1 MYCSDL
7 LRRLHWLGPALLL
20 VGVGSGLAACSSLKP
35 PSLPPYDTT
44 NRAPMEW
51 LDQNWEPDERAW
63 YHNATQGTLTL
74 LVPYPWFMALEQP
87 KLQGSGEPALL
98 RDDEFLSRVGFM
110 LGEKNEY
117 NPDGLPV
124 GFARFQGMH
133 PVTGKPIDGL
143 GLNCAACH
151 TGQINYN
158 GRRLG
163 IDGGP
168 ATVDLYLFTRY
179 LGASMLATLASPL
192 RFDRFAERVLGPGHT
207 SAQKQELRGQF
218 KKLLDFVVTQDKAMK
233 AHGDANVDEG
243 FARLD
248 ALSRIGNQVFSVD
261 LNGEA
266 ANHAAISAPVAFP
279 HIWDTSWFEWVQY
292 DASIMQPMVRNVGEA
307 LGVLAVVN
315 LSDPDQPLWTTTA
328 DIKNIHGMESM
339 LAGLGKDFDST
350 VEPYQAKAF
359 QGLRSP
365 RWPEEVL
372 GPVDRE
378 KAAKGAG
385 LYAELCQGC
394 HLPPVGSPQFW
405 SDKHWNTTYTPVSE
419 QRDVRLR
426 DTPTNCPQGFNHKWH
441 LLDLYVIPLDEI
453 GTDPAQAEIL
463 IERKVSTPDV
473 LGIDTDNYGL
483 ALGAVVENVI
493 DHWYATQDPPITG
506 EASAWWDGERPNCLQ
521 EPLGYKARP
530 LDGVWATPPFL
541 HNGSV
546 PTLYHLLSP
555 VAERPKRLYLGSK
568 EFDPTQV
575 GYQYAKAEGLFELDT
590 TVPGNLNTG
599 HEFNDGSG
607 KGIIGRKL
615 TEAERWELVEY
626 LKTL

>member
-1 MYCSDL
+1 M
-7 LRRLHWLGPALLL
+7 RRTNVPYQRTGVRIALLSAAI
-20 VGVGSGLAACSSLKP
+20 VSALAACSSLKP
-35 PSLPPYDTT
+35 PPLPAYDAT
-44 NRAPMEW
+44 NGARVEW
-51 LDQNWEPDERAW
+51 LDQNWKPDERAW
-63 YHNATQGTLTL
+63 YHNGSQGTLTL
-74 LVPYPWFMALEQP
+74 LVPYRWFLALERP
-87 KLQGSGEPALL
+87 KLSGSGGPALL

-117 NPDGLPV
+117 NPEGLPI
-124 GFARFQGMH
+124 GFARYQGTH
-133 PVTGKPIDGL
+133 PVTAKPIDGL

-158 GRRLG
+158 GKRLG

-179 LGASMLATLASPL
+179 LGTSMLATLASPV
-192 RFDRFAERVLGPGHT
+192 RFGRFADRVLGPDHT
-207 SAQKQELRGQF
+207 SDQKKALRAEF
-218 KKLLDFVVTQDKAMK
+218 KQLLDFIVKQDEMMK
-233 AHGDANVDEG
+233 MHGDANVAEG

-248 ALSRIGNQVFSVD
+248 ALNRIGNQVFSVD
-261 LNGEA
+261 QNSDV

-315 LSDPDQPLWTTTA
+315 MSDPDKPLWATSA
-328 DIKNIHGMESM
+328 DVKNIHWMESM
-339 LAGLGKDFDST
+339 LAGLGQDFDST
-350 VEPYQAKAF
+350 VEPYKAKAF

-365 RWPEEVL
+365 KWPQEVL
-372 GPVDRE
+372 GKIDRD
-378 KAAKGAG
+378 KAAKGGA

-394 HLPPVGSPQFW
+394 HLPPVDSPEFW
-405 SDKHWNTTYTPVSE
+405 SDKHWNTTYTPASE
-419 QRDVRLR
+419 YRDVRLH
-426 DTPTNCPQGFNHKWH
+426 DTPTNCTEGFNHKWR
-441 LLDLYVIPLDEI
+441 LLDLYVIPLEEI

-463 IERKVSTPDV
+463 IERKVTTPEF

-483 ALGAVVENVI
+483 ALGAVVEKVN

-506 EASAWWDGERPNCLQ
+506 EVKSWWDGERPNCLQ
-521 EPLGYKARP
+521 EPRGYKARP

-555 VAERPKRLYLGSK
+555 VAERPKTFYLGSK
-568 EFDPTQV
+568 EFDPTLV
-575 GYQYAKAEGLFELDT
+575 GYSYAKAEGLFELDT
-590 TVPGNLNTG
+590 SIPGNLNTG

-607 KGIIGRKL
+607 KGIIDRKL
-615 TEAERWELVEY
+615 TEEERWQLVEY